1 MCAAI
6 SEKTGV
12 EALAIQEKAFNQWE
26 FIQFLYWLRFTNGQA
41 PLAIFMDN
49 LSVHKTLAAQTAYRR
64 LDIKPIFNLAYS
76 PEYNPIELV
85 FSQVKRIFNRE
96 RLQKLANVEAFD
108 SKVEAENAFYQVD
121 N

>member
-1 MCAAI
+1 VCAAI

-12 EALAIQEKAFNQWE
+12 EALAIQDKAFNQWE
-26 FIQFLYWLRFTNGQA
+26 FIQFLYWIRFINGQA

-49 LSVHKTLAAQTAYRR
+49 LSVHKTLAAQKAYIK
-64 LDIKPIFNLAYS
+64 LNIKPIFNLPYS

-96 RLQKLANVEAFD
+96 RL
-108 SKVEAENAFYQVD
+108 
-121 N
+121 